1 VSATDYNGSTPKPR
15 KKNVKMITD
24 ESEYIIPDSDFI
36 QEVFCT
42 YKEEQYF
49 VRDNGAVLRL
59 PRDNNKSRPTDNK
72 WTFGKLNRDTGYLEI
87 AAERVHRIVA
97 TAFNGESPTKEHVV
111 DHIDTN
117 KQNNRPENLR
127 WVTRLENILLNPITY
142 KRIELVCGSVEAF
155 LSNPSKFR
163 DLFPEPNYQWM
174 CSVSKEEAQ
183 MSLKNLTEWANS
195 DKSSSGGKL
204 GEWIYNRGK
213 TLDEQKINEIFK
225 QVEKK
230 TGINR
235 QALCSN
241 KARRNE
247 YYEARKYAAKQL
259 RLELNLSDYEISKL
273 IGISESTV
281 NQYIEISEDWYN
293 KDYAKVSEKHHKILS
308 ERSQIIP
315 QNVIQKN
322 WGTQSQFPCCPQEVL
337 NNPIAEYAALLEE
350 NAIFF
355 QNIFYFTTVVKKA
368 IIEEEKSLLVLYN
381 ITKKEGIDKRW
392 GIMKIKFENEKFEHE
407 IILNYNRTLEH
418 YWLIDVENHFK
429 SIIEGSDWSPIYDSQ
444 GKEFKGD
451 YMPF

>member
-1 VSATDYNGSTPKPR
+1 
-15 KKNVKMITD
+15 MITD
-24 ESEYIIPDSDFI
+24 ESEYITPDSDFI

-59 PRDNNKSRPTDNK
+59 PRDNNKPRPTDNK

-87 AAERVHRIVA
+87 AAERVHRILA
-97 TAFNGESPTKEHVV
+97 TAFKGESPTKEHVV

-127 WVTRLENILLNPITY
+127 WVTRLENILLNPITT

-155 LSNPSKFR
+155 LAEPSKFR

-174 CSVSKEEAQ
+174 CTVSKEEAQ
-183 MSLKNLTEWANS
+183 TSLKRLTDWASS
-195 DKSSSGGKL
+195 DKSFSGGTLDK
-204 GEWIYNRGK
+204 WIYYREN
-213 TLDEQKINEIFK
+213 THNEQKINEIFK
-225 QVEKK
+225 QVEKR

-241 KARRNE
+241 KAKRNE

-259 RLELNLSDYEISKL
+259 RLKLNLSDNEIGKL
-273 IGISESTV
+273 IGIAAGTV
-281 NQYIEISEDWYN
+281 NLYIDVSADWYSG
-293 KDYAKVSEKHHKILS
+293 DYPEVREKHYKILS
-308 ERSQIIP
+308 DRSQIIP
-315 QNVIQKN
+315 QNIIQKN
-322 WGTQSQFPCCPQEVL
+322 WGTQSEFPCCPQEVL
-337 NNPIAEYAALLEE
+337 NNPIAKYAALLDE
-350 NAIFF
+350 NVIFF
-355 QNIFYFTTVVKKA
+355 QNIFYFTTVVKNA
-368 IIEEEKSLLVLYN
+368 IIEKEKSLLVLYK
-381 ITKKEGIDKRW
+381 ITKKEGNDRRW
-392 GIMKIKFENEKFEHE
+392 GIMKITFEKEKFVHE